1 MTQDPPTLQVIGNAQ
16 GLVKGFKSSLLT
28 ETKSDPSTKARESYL
43 NTARHILAGKSS
55 IPDLDVGLR
64 VRVIQSHGKVIDNPH
79 GVDI

>member
-1 MTQDPPTLQVIGNAQ
+1 M
-16 GLVKGFKSSLLT
+16 
-28 ETKSDPSTKARESYL
+28 
-43 NTARHILAGKSS
+43 NTARYILAGKGN